1 MRQLFRRAPCAAA
14 VTLLFLATAAS
25 EPGGTQIYAFA
36 EIEATGI
43 YSPDG
48 ATLSAGVF
56 LKGTSTLVA
65 LGVRDN
71 TVMHPDW
78 RFTYSAALPKG
89 TDLTFVLVV
98 SLGEYYYITSMDGR
112 F

>member
-1 MRQLFRRAPCAAA
+1 MRHLFRRVPCAAA
-14 VTLLFLATAAS
+14 VAVLFLATAVAG
-25 EPGGTQIYAFA
+25 PGGTQIYAFA
-36 EIEATGI
+36 ETEATGI

-48 ATLSAGVF
+48 AFLNAGVF
-56 LKGTSTLVA
+56 LKGTSQLVA
-65 LGVRDN
+65 TGVRDN
-71 TVMHPDW
+71 TVTHPDW
-78 RFTYSAALPKG
+78 RFTYSAPLPKG